1 MLVRLGVVACLFW
14 LHFAY
19 ATTLKIINIVP
30 FGSSSV
36 KILFN
41 QEVKKFKEVS
51 LKNFKSYLELEAIL
65 TIPKKHYQFSK
76 QSSITIAQF
85 SPKLARVVI
94 SHAPKMT
101 YEVKILKDK
110 LYVSIV
116 EKKPLVR
123 HQMAPKPPKHHALK
137 HPTPKPAPKSIKKEA
152 KEKTPIKHAHSK
164 HAHSPL
170 NERSAKK
177 EIPKKEIPKKEILK
191 KEILKK
197 EILKKEIPK
206 KEILKKEIPKKEI
219 LKKEIP
225 KKEIPKKEILKKEIL
240 KKEILKKEILKK
252 EIPKKEI
259 LKKEIPKKEILKKEI
274 PKKEIPKKEILK
286 KEIPKKE
293 ILKKEI
299 LKKEILKKEIP
310 KKEILKKEIPKK
322 EAENE
327 SKNQVF
333 IAEKNDTF
341 IKTKRKKHKKI
352 VLDAGHGGK
361 DCGAMSAN
369 LVCEK
374 DIVLEVV
381 KFLHKEL
388 KKRGYSVLLTRD
400 KDIYIDLVGRTE
412 LANRKS
418 ADLFISVHANSIPKH
433 STSNAHGIET
443 YFLSTA
449 RSERARKVAEQEN
462 KDDVN
467 LMDYF
472 SKSLLLNSLNTQ
484 RLIVSN
490 KLAIDVQ
497 YGMLQSIRKNYPDVV
512 DGGVREGPFWV
523 LAGALMPSIL
533 IEIGYNSHAIESKRI
548 QSKPYQKILAK
559 GIADGIDSFFSKND

>member
-36 KILFN
+36 KIVFN

-51 LKNFKSYLELEAIL
+51 LKNFKSYLELEAVL

-101 YEVKILKDK
+101 YEIKILKDK

-116 EKKPLVR
+116 EKKPLIR
-123 HQMAPKPPKHHALK
+123 HKIAPKPPKHHALK
-137 HPTPKPAPKSIKKEA
+137 HPTPKLAPKSIKKEA

-177 EIPKKEIPKKEILK
+177 EIPKKE
-191 KEILKK
+191 
-197 EILKKEIPK
+197 
-206 KEILKKEIPKKEI
+206 
-219 LKKEIP
+219 
-225 KKEIPKKEILKKEIL
+225 
-240 KKEILKKEILKK
+240 
-252 EIPKKEI
+252 
-259 LKKEIPKKEILKKEI
+259 
-274 PKKEIPKKEILK
+274 
-286 KEIPKKE
+286 
-293 ILKKEI
+293 
-299 LKKEILKKEIP
+299 
-310 KKEILKKEIPKK
+310 
-322 EAENE
+322 AENE

-333 IAEKNDTF
+333 IAEKNDAF

-412 LANRKS
+412 LANKKG

>member
-19 ATTLKIINIVP
+19 ATTLKITNIVP

-41 QEVKKFKEVS
+41 QEIKKFKEVP
-51 LKNFKSYLELEAIL
+51 LKNFKSYLELEAVL

-76 QSSITIAQF
+76 QSFITIAQF

-123 HQMAPKPPKHHALK
+123 HQMASKPPKHHVLK
-137 HPTPKPAPKSIKKEA
+137 HQAPKTTPKPIKKET
-152 KEKTPIKHAHSK
+152 KEKTPTKHARSK
-164 HAHSPL
+164 HVHSPL
-170 NERSAKK
+170 NERSA
-177 EIPKKEIPKKEILK
+177 
-191 KEILKK
+191 
-197 EILKKEIPK
+197 
-206 KEILKKEIPKKEI
+206 
-219 LKKEIP
+219 
-225 KKEIPKKEILKKEIL
+225 
-240 KKEILKKEILKK
+240 
-252 EIPKKEI
+252 
-259 LKKEIPKKEILKKEI
+259 
-274 PKKEIPKKEILK
+274 
-286 KEIPKKE
+286 
-293 ILKKEI
+293 
-299 LKKEILKKEIP
+299 
-310 KKEILKKEIPKK
+310 KKEIPKK

-400 KDIYIDLVGRTE
+400 KDIYIDLVARTE
-412 LANRKS
+412 LANKKS
-418 ADLFISVHANSIPKH
+418 ADLFISVHANSIPKR

>member
-14 LHFAY
+14 LHYAY
-19 ATTLKIINIVP
+19 ATTLKITNIVP

-36 KILFN
+36 KMVFN

-123 HQMAPKPPKHHALK
+123 HQMVPKPPKHHTLK
-137 HPTPKPAPKSIKKEA
+137 HQVLKPAPKSIKREAKEA
-152 KEKTPIKHAHSK
+152 KEKTPTKHARSK
-164 HAHSPL
+164 HAHPPL
-170 NERSAKK
+170 NERRAKK
-177 EIPKKEIPKKEILK
+177 EIPKKEIPKKEI
-191 KEILKK
+191 
-197 EILKKEIPK
+197 
-206 KEILKKEIPKKEI
+206 
-219 LKKEIP
+219 P
-225 KKEIPKKEILKKEIL
+225 KKEIP
-240 KKEILKKEILKK
+240 
-252 EIPKKEI
+252 
-259 LKKEIPKKEILKKEI
+259 
-274 PKKEIPKKEILK
+274 
-286 KEIPKKE
+286 
-293 ILKKEI
+293 
-299 LKKEILKKEIP
+299 
-310 KKEILKKEIPKK
+310 KKEIPKK

-341 IKTKRKKHKKI
+341 IKIKRKKHKKI

-400 KDIYIDLVGRTE
+400 KDIYIDLVARTE
-412 LANRKS
+412 LANKKS

>member
-14 LHFAY
+14 LHFAC
-19 ATTLKIINIVP
+19 ATTLKITNIVP

-36 KILFN
+36 KISFN

-116 EKKPLVR
+116 EKKPLTR
-123 HQMAPKPPKHHALK
+123 HQMAPKPPKHRTLK

-152 KEKTPIKHAHSK
+152 KEIKEKTPTKHARSK
-164 HAHSPL
+164 HAHSQW

-177 EIPKKEIPKKEILK
+177 EIPKKE
-191 KEILKK
+191 
-197 EILKKEIPK
+197 
-206 KEILKKEIPKKEI
+206 
-219 LKKEIP
+219 
-225 KKEIPKKEILKKEIL
+225 
-240 KKEILKKEILKK
+240 
-252 EIPKKEI
+252 
-259 LKKEIPKKEILKKEI
+259 
-274 PKKEIPKKEILK
+274 
-286 KEIPKKE
+286 
-293 ILKKEI
+293 
-299 LKKEILKKEIP
+299 
-310 KKEILKKEIPKK
+310 
-322 EAENE
+322 AEKE

-333 IAEKNDTF
+333 IAEKNDAF
-341 IKTKRKKHKKI
+341 IKNKRKKHKKI

-400 KDIYIDLVGRTE
+400 KDIYIDLVARTE
-412 LANRKS
+412 LANKKS
-418 ADLFISVHANSIPKH
+418 ADLFISVHANSIPKR

-462 KDDVN
+462 KDNVN

>member
-36 KILFN
+36 KMVFN
-41 QEVKKFKEVS
+41 QEIKKFKEVP
-51 LKNFKSYLELEAIL
+51 LKNFKSYLELEAVL

-101 YEVKILKDK
+101 YEVKILKNK

-123 HQMAPKPPKHHALK
+123 HQIVPKPSKHHALK
-137 HPTPKPAPKSIKKEA
+137 HQTSKPAPKPIKKEA
-152 KEKTPIKHAHSK
+152 KKSKETKEKTPIKHAHSK

-170 NERSAKK
+170 NERSA
-177 EIPKKEIPKKEILK
+177 
-191 KEILKK
+191 
-197 EILKKEIPK
+197 
-206 KEILKKEIPKKEI
+206 
-219 LKKEIP
+219 
-225 KKEIPKKEILKKEIL
+225 
-240 KKEILKKEILKK
+240 
-252 EIPKKEI
+252 
-259 LKKEIPKKEILKKEI
+259 
-274 PKKEIPKKEILK
+274 
-286 KEIPKKE
+286 
-293 ILKKEI
+293 
-299 LKKEILKKEIP
+299 
-310 KKEILKKEIPKK
+310 KKEIPKK

>member
-36 KILFN
+36 KISFN
-41 QEVKKFKEVS
+41 QEIKKFKEVS

-116 EKKPLVR
+116 EKKPLTR
-123 HQMAPKPPKHHALK
+123 HQMVPKPPKHHALK

-152 KEKTPIKHAHSK
+152 KEAKEKMPTKHARSK
-164 HAHSPL
+164 HAHSQL

-177 EIPKKEIPKKEILK
+177 EIPKKE
-191 KEILKK
+191 
-197 EILKKEIPK
+197 
-206 KEILKKEIPKKEI
+206 
-219 LKKEIP
+219 
-225 KKEIPKKEILKKEIL
+225 
-240 KKEILKKEILKK
+240 
-252 EIPKKEI
+252 
-259 LKKEIPKKEILKKEI
+259 
-274 PKKEIPKKEILK
+274 
-286 KEIPKKE
+286 
-293 ILKKEI
+293 
-299 LKKEILKKEIP
+299 
-310 KKEILKKEIPKK
+310 
-322 EAENE
+322 AENE
-327 SKNQVF
+327 GKNQVF

-400 KDIYIDLVGRTE
+400 KDIYIDLVARTE
-412 LANRKS
+412 LANKKG
-418 ADLFISVHANSIPKH
+418 ADLFISVHANSIPKR

-462 KDDVN
+462 KDNVN

>member
-1 MLVRLGVVACLFW
+1 M
-14 LHFAY
+14 HFAY

-36 KILFN
+36 KISFN
-41 QEVKKFKEVS
+41 QEIKKFKEVS

-116 EKKPLVR
+116 EKKPLIR

-137 HPTPKPAPKSIKKEA
+137 HPTPKPAPKSIKKEI
-152 KEKTPIKHAHSK
+152 KEVNEKTPTKHAHSK
-164 HAHSPL
+164 HVHSQW

-177 EIPKKEIPKKEILK
+177 EIPKKEIPKKEI
-191 KEILKK
+191 
-197 EILKKEIPK
+197 
-206 KEILKKEIPKKEI
+206 
-219 LKKEIP
+219 P
-225 KKEIPKKEILKKEIL
+225 KKEIP
-240 KKEILKKEILKK
+240 
-252 EIPKKEI
+252 
-259 LKKEIPKKEILKKEI
+259 
-274 PKKEIPKKEILK
+274 
-286 KEIPKKE
+286 
-293 ILKKEI
+293 
-299 LKKEILKKEIP
+299 
-310 KKEILKKEIPKK
+310 KKEIPKK

-341 IKTKRKKHKKI
+341 IKTKHKKHKKI

-400 KDIYIDLVGRTE
+400 KDIYIDLVARTE
-412 LANRKS
+412 LANKKS
-418 ADLFISVHANSIPKH
+418 ADLFISVHANSIPKR

-462 KDDVN
+462 KDNVN

-497 YGMLQSIRKNYPDVV
+497 YGMLQSVRKNYPDVV

>member
-14 LHFAY
+14 LHFAC
-19 ATTLKIINIVP
+19 ATTLKITNIVP

-36 KILFN
+36 KVVFN
-41 QEVKKFKEVS
+41 QEIKKFKEVP
-51 LKNFKSYLELEAIL
+51 LKNFKSYLELEAVL

-76 QSSITIAQF
+76 QSFITIAQF

-94 SHAPKMT
+94 GYAPKMT
-101 YEVKILKDK
+101 YEIKILKDK

-116 EKKPLVR
+116 EKKPLSR
-123 HQMAPKPPKHHALK
+123 HQMVLKPPKHHALK
-137 HPTPKPAPKSIKKEA
+137 HTTPKHTPKPIKKEA
-152 KEKTPIKHAHSK
+152 KKSKETKEKTPTKHAHSK

-177 EIPKKEIPKKEILK
+177 EIPKKEIPKKE
-191 KEILKK
+191 
-197 EILKKEIPK
+197 
-206 KEILKKEIPKKEI
+206 
-219 LKKEIP
+219 
-225 KKEIPKKEILKKEIL
+225 
-240 KKEILKKEILKK
+240 
-252 EIPKKEI
+252 
-259 LKKEIPKKEILKKEI
+259 
-274 PKKEIPKKEILK
+274 
-286 KEIPKKE
+286 
-293 ILKKEI
+293 
-299 LKKEILKKEIP
+299 
-310 KKEILKKEIPKK
+310 
-322 EAENE
+322 AENE

-333 IAEKNDTF
+333 IAEKNDAF
-341 IKTKRKKHKKI
+341 SKTKHKKHKKI

>member
-36 KILFN
+36 KISFN
-41 QEVKKFKEVS
+41 QEIKKFKEVS

-85 SPKLARVVI
+85 NPKLARVVI

-116 EKKPLVR
+116 EKKPLTK
-123 HQMAPKPPKHHALK
+123 HQMAPKPPKHRMLKHQTPHHALK
-137 HPTPKPAPKSIKKEA
+137 HQTPKPAPKSIKKEA
-152 KEKTPIKHAHSK
+152 KEVKEKTPTKHARSK
-164 HAHSPL
+164 HTHSQW
-170 NERSAKK
+170 NERST
-177 EIPKKEIPKKEILK
+177 
-191 KEILKK
+191 
-197 EILKKEIPK
+197 
-206 KEILKKEIPKKEI
+206 
-219 LKKEIP
+219 
-225 KKEIPKKEILKKEIL
+225 
-240 KKEILKKEILKK
+240 
-252 EIPKKEI
+252 
-259 LKKEIPKKEILKKEI
+259 
-274 PKKEIPKKEILK
+274 
-286 KEIPKKE
+286 
-293 ILKKEI
+293 
-299 LKKEILKKEIP
+299 
-310 KKEILKKEIPKK
+310 KKEIPKK

-327 SKNQVF
+327 GKNQVF
-333 IAEKNDTF
+333 IAEKSDVF
-341 IKTKRKKHKKI
+341 IKTKHKKHKKI

-400 KDIYIDLVGRTE
+400 KDIYIDLVARTE
-412 LANRKS
+412 LANKKG
-418 ADLFISVHANSIPKH
+418 ADLFISVHANSIPKR

-462 KDDVN
+462 KDNVN

-484 RLIVSN
+484 RLIISN

-497 YGMLQSIRKNYPDVV
+497 YGMLQSVRKNYPDVV

>member
-19 ATTLKIINIVP
+19 ATTLKITNIVP

-36 KILFN
+36 KISFN
-41 QEVKKFKEVS
+41 QEIKKFKEVS

-116 EKKPLVR
+116 EKKPLTR
-123 HQMAPKPPKHHALK
+123 HQMAPKPPKHQTLK
-137 HPTPKPAPKSIKKEA
+137 HQAPKPTLKSIIKEA
-152 KEKTPIKHAHSK
+152 KEVKEKTPTKHARSK
-164 HAHSPL
+164 HTHSQL

-177 EIPKKEIPKKEILK
+177 EIPKKEAEKEG
-191 KEILKK
+191 
-197 EILKKEIPK
+197 
-206 KEILKKEIPKKEI
+206 
-219 LKKEIP
+219 
-225 KKEIPKKEILKKEIL
+225 
-240 KKEILKKEILKK
+240 
-252 EIPKKEI
+252 
-259 LKKEIPKKEILKKEI
+259 
-274 PKKEIPKKEILK
+274 
-286 KEIPKKE
+286 
-293 ILKKEI
+293 
-299 LKKEILKKEIP
+299 
-310 KKEILKKEIPKK
+310 
-322 EAENE
+322 
-327 SKNQVF
+327 KNQVF
-333 IAEKNDTF
+333 IAEKNDAF
-341 IKTKRKKHKKI
+341 IKTKHKKHKKI

-400 KDIYIDLVGRTE
+400 KDIYIDLVARTE
-412 LANRKS
+412 LANKKS
-418 ADLFISVHANSIPKH
+418 ADLFISVHANSIPKR

-462 KDDVN
+462 KDNVN

-497 YGMLQSIRKNYPDVV
+497 YGMLQSVRKNYPDVV

>member
-14 LHFAY
+14 LHFAC
-19 ATTLKIINIVP
+19 ATTLKITNIVP

-41 QEVKKFKEVS
+41 QEIKKFKEVS

-76 QSSITIAQF
+76 QSFITIAQF

-94 SHAPKMT
+94 GYAPKMT
-101 YEVKILKDK
+101 YEIKILKDK

-116 EKKPLVR
+116 EKKPLIR
-123 HQMAPKPPKHHALK
+123 HQMVLKPPKHHALK
-137 HPTPKPAPKSIKKEA
+137 HTTPKPTPKPIKKEA
-152 KEKTPIKHAHSK
+152 KKSKDTKEKTPIKHAHSK

-177 EIPKKEIPKKEILK
+177 EIPKKEIPKKEI
-191 KEILKK
+191 
-197 EILKKEIPK
+197 P
-206 KEILKKEIPKKEI
+206 
-219 LKKEIP
+219 KKEIP
-225 KKEIPKKEILKKEIL
+225 KKEIPKKEI
-240 KKEILKKEILKK
+240 
-252 EIPKKEI
+252 P
-259 LKKEIPKKEILKKEI
+259 KKEI
-274 PKKEIPKKEILK
+274 PKKEIP
-286 KEIPKKE
+286 
-293 ILKKEI
+293 
-299 LKKEILKKEIP
+299 
-310 KKEILKKEIPKK
+310 KKEIPKK

-333 IAEKNDTF
+333 IAEKNDTS

-400 KDIYIDLVGRTE
+400 KDIYIDLVARTE
-412 LANRKS
+412 LANKKS

-497 YGMLQSIRKNYPDVV
+497 YGMLQSVRKNYPDVV

>member
-1 MLVRLGVVACLFW
+1 MLVRLGVVACLLW
-14 LHFAY
+14 LHFAC

-41 QEVKKFKEVS
+41 QEIKKFKEVP
-51 LKNFKSYLELEAIL
+51 LKNFKSYLELEAVL

-85 SPKLARVVI
+85 SPKLVRVVI
-94 SHAPKMT
+94 GYAPKMT
-101 YEVKILKDK
+101 YEIKILKDK

-116 EKKPLVR
+116 EKKPLIR
-123 HQMAPKPPKHHALK
+123 HQMVLKPPKHHALK
-137 HPTPKPAPKSIKKEA
+137 HTTPKPAPKPIKKEA
-152 KEKTPIKHAHSK
+152 KKSKETKEKTPIKHAHSK
-164 HAHSPL
+164 HVHPPL
-170 NERSAKK
+170 NERSA
-177 EIPKKEIPKKEILK
+177 
-191 KEILKK
+191 
-197 EILKKEIPK
+197 
-206 KEILKKEIPKKEI
+206 
-219 LKKEIP
+219 
-225 KKEIPKKEILKKEIL
+225 
-240 KKEILKKEILKK
+240 
-252 EIPKKEI
+252 
-259 LKKEIPKKEILKKEI
+259 
-274 PKKEIPKKEILK
+274 
-286 KEIPKKE
+286 
-293 ILKKEI
+293 
-299 LKKEILKKEIP
+299 
-310 KKEILKKEIPKK
+310 KKEIPKK

-400 KDIYIDLVGRTE
+400 KDIYIDLVARTE
-412 LANRKS
+412 LANKKS

-472 SKSLLLNSLNTQ
+472 SKSLFLNSLNTQ

-497 YGMLQSIRKNYPDVV
+497 YGMLQSVRKNYPDVV

>member
-14 LHFAY
+14 LHFTY

-30 FGSSSV
+30 FGSGSV
-36 KILFN
+36 KISFN
-41 QEVKKFKEVS
+41 QEIKKFKEVS

-116 EKKPLVR
+116 EKKPLTR
-123 HQMAPKPPKHHALK
+123 HQMVPKPPKHHALK

-152 KEKTPIKHAHSK
+152 KEVKEKTPTKHARSK
-164 HAHSPL
+164 HAHSQL
-170 NERSAKK
+170 NERSA
-177 EIPKKEIPKKEILK
+177 
-191 KEILKK
+191 
-197 EILKKEIPK
+197 
-206 KEILKKEIPKKEI
+206 
-219 LKKEIP
+219 
-225 KKEIPKKEILKKEIL
+225 
-240 KKEILKKEILKK
+240 
-252 EIPKKEI
+252 
-259 LKKEIPKKEILKKEI
+259 
-274 PKKEIPKKEILK
+274 
-286 KEIPKKE
+286 
-293 ILKKEI
+293 
-299 LKKEILKKEIP
+299 
-310 KKEILKKEIPKK
+310 KKEIPKK

-333 IAEKNDTF
+333 IAERNDAF
-341 IKTKRKKHKKI
+341 VKTKHKKHKKI

-400 KDIYIDLVGRTE
+400 KDIYIDLVARTE
-412 LANRKS
+412 LANKKS
-418 ADLFISVHANSIPKH
+418 ADLFISVHANSIPKR

-462 KDDVN
+462 KDNVN

>member
-1 MLVRLGVVACLFW
+1 M
-14 LHFAY
+14 HFAC

-36 KILFN
+36 KISFN
-41 QEVKKFKEVS
+41 QEIKKFKEVS

-76 QSSITIAQF
+76 QSSITIVQF

-94 SHAPKMT
+94 GYAPKMT

-110 LYVSIV
+110 LYVSIM
-116 EKKPLVR
+116 EKKPLAK
-123 HQMAPKPPKHHALK
+123 HQMVPKPPKHHALK
-137 HPTPKPAPKSIKKEA
+137 HPTPKLAPKPIKKEA
-152 KEKTPIKHAHSK
+152 KEIKEVKEKTPTKHARSK
-164 HAHSPL
+164 HVHSQW

-177 EIPKKEIPKKEILK
+177 EIPKKEIPKKEI
-191 KEILKK
+191 
-197 EILKKEIPK
+197 P
-206 KEILKKEIPKKEI
+206 
-219 LKKEIP
+219 
-225 KKEIPKKEILKKEIL
+225 
-240 KKEILKKEILKK
+240 
-252 EIPKKEI
+252 
-259 LKKEIPKKEILKKEI
+259 
-274 PKKEIPKKEILK
+274 
-286 KEIPKKE
+286 
-293 ILKKEI
+293 
-299 LKKEILKKEIP
+299 
-310 KKEILKKEIPKK
+310 KKEIPKK

-333 IAEKNDTF
+333 IAEKNDAF
-341 IKTKRKKHKKI
+341 IKNKHKKHKKI

-388 KKRGYSVLLTRD
+388 KKRGYSILLTRD
-400 KDIYIDLVGRTE
+400 KDIYIDLVARTE
-412 LANRKS
+412 LANKKS
-418 ADLFISVHANSIPKH
+418 ADLFISVHANSIPKR

-462 KDDVN
+462 KDNVN

-497 YGMLQSIRKNYPDVV
+497 YGMLQSVRKNYPDVV

-559 GIADGIDSFFSKND
+559 GIADGIDSFFSKNE

>member
-19 ATTLKIINIVP
+19 ATTLKITNIVP

-36 KILFN
+36 KMVFN

-51 LKNFKSYLELEAIL
+51 LKNFKSYLELEAVL

-76 QSSITIAQF
+76 QSFITIAQF

-94 SHAPKMT
+94 GYAPKMT
-101 YEVKILKDK
+101 YEIKILKDK

-116 EKKPLVR
+116 EKKPLIR
-123 HQMAPKPPKHHALK
+123 HQMVLKPPKHHALK
-137 HPTPKPAPKSIKKEA
+137 HTTPKPAPKPIKKEA
-152 KEKTPIKHAHSK
+152 KKAKEKTPTKHARSK

-170 NERSAKK
+170 NERSA
-177 EIPKKEIPKKEILK
+177 
-191 KEILKK
+191 
-197 EILKKEIPK
+197 
-206 KEILKKEIPKKEI
+206 
-219 LKKEIP
+219 
-225 KKEIPKKEILKKEIL
+225 KKEILKKEIL

-252 EIPKKEI
+252 EI
-259 LKKEIPKKEILKKEI
+259 L
-274 PKKEIPKKEILK
+274 
-286 KEIPKKE
+286 KKE

-299 LKKEILKKEIP
+299 LKKEILKKEI
-310 KKEILKKEIPKK
+310 LKK

-400 KDIYIDLVGRTE
+400 KDIYIDLVARTE
-412 LANRKS
+412 LANKKG
-418 ADLFISVHANSIPKH
+418 ADLFISVHANSIPKR

-497 YGMLQSIRKNYPDVV
+497 YGMLQSVRKNYPDVV

>member
-36 KILFN
+36 KISFN
-41 QEVKKFKEVS
+41 QEIKKFKEVS

-116 EKKPLVR
+116 EKKPLSR

-137 HPTPKPAPKSIKKEA
+137 HPIPKPAPKSIKKEA
-152 KEKTPIKHAHSK
+152 KEIKEKTPTKHARSK
-164 HAHSPL
+164 HTHSQL
-170 NERSAKK
+170 NERSA
-177 EIPKKEIPKKEILK
+177 
-191 KEILKK
+191 
-197 EILKKEIPK
+197 
-206 KEILKKEIPKKEI
+206 
-219 LKKEIP
+219 
-225 KKEIPKKEILKKEIL
+225 
-240 KKEILKKEILKK
+240 
-252 EIPKKEI
+252 
-259 LKKEIPKKEILKKEI
+259 
-274 PKKEIPKKEILK
+274 
-286 KEIPKKE
+286 
-293 ILKKEI
+293 
-299 LKKEILKKEIP
+299 
-310 KKEILKKEIPKK
+310 KKEIPKK

-341 IKTKRKKHKKI
+341 IKTKHKKHKKI

-400 KDIYIDLVGRTE
+400 KDIYIDLVARTE
-412 LANRKS
+412 LANKKS
-418 ADLFISVHANSIPKH
+418 ADLFISVHANSIPKR

-462 KDDVN
+462 KDNVN

>member
-1 MLVRLGVVACLFW
+1 M
-14 LHFAY
+14 
-19 ATTLKIINIVP
+19 P

-36 KILFN
+36 KISFN
-41 QEVKKFKEVS
+41 QEIKKFKEVS

-94 SHAPKMT
+94 SHASKMT

-116 EKKPLVR
+116 EKKPLTR

-137 HPTPKPAPKSIKKEA
+137 HPTPKPTPKSIKKEA
-152 KEKTPIKHAHSK
+152 KEIKEAKEKTPTKHARSK
-164 HAHSPL
+164 HAHSQL

-177 EIPKKEIPKKEILK
+177 EIL
-191 KEILKK
+191 
-197 EILKKEIPK
+197 
-206 KEILKKEIPKKEI
+206 
-219 LKKEIP
+219 
-225 KKEIPKKEILKKEIL
+225 
-240 KKEILKKEILKK
+240 
-252 EIPKKEI
+252 
-259 LKKEIPKKEILKKEI
+259 
-274 PKKEIPKKEILK
+274 
-286 KEIPKKE
+286 
-293 ILKKEI
+293 
-299 LKKEILKKEIP
+299 
-310 KKEILKKEIPKK
+310 KK

-327 SKNQVF
+327 GKNQVF
-333 IAEKNDTF
+333 IAEKNDAS

-400 KDIYIDLVGRTE
+400 KDIYIDLVARTE
-412 LANRKS
+412 LANKKS
-418 ADLFISVHANSIPKH
+418 ADLFISVHANSIPKR
-433 STSNAHGIET
+433 STSNTHGIET

-462 KDDVN
+462 KDNVN

>member
-19 ATTLKIINIVP
+19 ATTLKITNIVP

-36 KILFN
+36 KVVFN
-41 QEVKKFKEVS
+41 QEIKKFKEVS

-76 QSSITIAQF
+76 QSFITIAQF

-94 SHAPKMT
+94 GYAPKMT
-101 YEVKILKDK
+101 YEVKILKNK

-116 EKKPLVR
+116 EKKPLIR
-123 HQMAPKPPKHHALK
+123 HQMTPKPPKHHALK
-137 HPTPKPAPKSIKKEA
+137 HQTPKPTPKSIKKETKEA
-152 KEKTPIKHAHSK
+152 KEKTLIKHAHSK

-177 EIPKKEIPKKEILK
+177 EIPKKE
-191 KEILKK
+191 
-197 EILKKEIPK
+197 
-206 KEILKKEIPKKEI
+206 
-219 LKKEIP
+219 
-225 KKEIPKKEILKKEIL
+225 
-240 KKEILKKEILKK
+240 
-252 EIPKKEI
+252 
-259 LKKEIPKKEILKKEI
+259 
-274 PKKEIPKKEILK
+274 
-286 KEIPKKE
+286 
-293 ILKKEI
+293 
-299 LKKEILKKEIP
+299 
-310 KKEILKKEIPKK
+310 
-322 EAENE
+322 AENKG
-327 SKNQVF
+327 KNQVF

>member
-1 MLVRLGVVACLFW
+1 MLVRLGVVACLLW
-14 LHFAY
+14 LHFAC

-76 QSSITIAQF
+76 QSFITIAQF

-94 SHAPKMT
+94 GYAPKMT
-101 YEVKILKDK
+101 YEIKILKDK

-116 EKKPLVR
+116 EKKPLIR
-123 HQMAPKPPKHHALK
+123 HQMALKPPKHHALK
-137 HPTPKPAPKSIKKEA
+137 HTTPKPTPKPIKKEA
-152 KEKTPIKHAHSK
+152 KKSKETKEKTPTKHAHSK

-177 EIPKKEIPKKEILK
+177 EIPKKE
-191 KEILKK
+191 
-197 EILKKEIPK
+197 
-206 KEILKKEIPKKEI
+206 
-219 LKKEIP
+219 
-225 KKEIPKKEILKKEIL
+225 
-240 KKEILKKEILKK
+240 
-252 EIPKKEI
+252 
-259 LKKEIPKKEILKKEI
+259 
-274 PKKEIPKKEILK
+274 
-286 KEIPKKE
+286 
-293 ILKKEI
+293 
-299 LKKEILKKEIP
+299 
-310 KKEILKKEIPKK
+310 
-322 EAENE
+322 AENE
-327 SKNQVF
+327 GKNQVF

-341 IKTKRKKHKKI
+341 IKTKHKKHKKI

-400 KDIYIDLVGRTE
+400 KDIYIDLVARTE
-412 LANRKS
+412 LANKKS

-484 RLIVSN
+484 RLIISN

>member
-1 MLVRLGVVACLFW
+1 M
-14 LHFAY
+14 HFAC

-36 KILFN
+36 KISFN
-41 QEVKKFKEVS
+41 QEIKKFKEVS

-85 SPKLARVVI
+85 SPKLVRVVI
-94 SHAPKMT
+94 SHAHKMT

-116 EKKPLVR
+116 EKKPLTK
-123 HQMAPKPPKHHALK
+123 HQMAPKPPKHQTPKHHALK

-152 KEKTPIKHAHSK
+152 KEIKEKTPTKHAHSK
-164 HAHSPL
+164 HTHSQW
-170 NERSAKK
+170 NERSA
-177 EIPKKEIPKKEILK
+177 
-191 KEILKK
+191 
-197 EILKKEIPK
+197 
-206 KEILKKEIPKKEI
+206 
-219 LKKEIP
+219 
-225 KKEIPKKEILKKEIL
+225 
-240 KKEILKKEILKK
+240 
-252 EIPKKEI
+252 
-259 LKKEIPKKEILKKEI
+259 
-274 PKKEIPKKEILK
+274 
-286 KEIPKKE
+286 
-293 ILKKEI
+293 
-299 LKKEILKKEIP
+299 
-310 KKEILKKEIPKK
+310 KKEIPKK

-400 KDIYIDLVGRTE
+400 KDIYIDLVARTE
-412 LANRKS
+412 LANKKS
-418 ADLFISVHANSIPKH
+418 ADLFISVHANSIPKR

-462 KDDVN
+462 KDNVN

-548 QSKPYQKILAK
+548 QSKPYQKILAN

>member
-14 LHFAY
+14 LHFAC
-19 ATTLKIINIVP
+19 ATTLKITNIVP
-30 FGSSSV
+30 FGSSNV

-41 QEVKKFKEVS
+41 QEIKKFKEVP

-101 YEVKILKDK
+101 YEIKILKDK

-123 HQMAPKPPKHHALK
+123 HQMVLKPPKHHALK
-137 HPTPKPAPKSIKKEA
+137 HPTPKPTPKPIKKEA
-152 KEKTPIKHAHSK
+152 KKSKDTKEKTPIKHAHSK

-177 EIPKKEIPKKEILK
+177 EIPKKE
-191 KEILKK
+191 
-197 EILKKEIPK
+197 
-206 KEILKKEIPKKEI
+206 
-219 LKKEIP
+219 
-225 KKEIPKKEILKKEIL
+225 
-240 KKEILKKEILKK
+240 
-252 EIPKKEI
+252 
-259 LKKEIPKKEILKKEI
+259 
-274 PKKEIPKKEILK
+274 
-286 KEIPKKE
+286 
-293 ILKKEI
+293 
-299 LKKEILKKEIP
+299 
-310 KKEILKKEIPKK
+310 
-322 EAENE
+322 AENE
-327 SKNQVF
+327 GKNPIF

-361 DCGAMSAN
+361 DCGAMSTN

-418 ADLFISVHANSIPKH
+418 ADLFISVHANSIPKR

-472 SKSLLLNSLNTQ
+472 SKSLFLNSLNTQ

-497 YGMLQSIRKNYPDVV
+497 YGMLQSVRKNYPDVV

>member
-1 MLVRLGVVACLFW
+1 M
-14 LHFAY
+14 HFAY

-36 KILFN
+36 RISFN
-41 QEVKKFKEVS
+41 QEIKKFKEVS
-51 LKNFKSYLELEAIL
+51 LKNFKNYLELEAIL

-85 SPKLARVVI
+85 SPRLARVVI

-101 YEVKILKDK
+101 YEVKVLKDK

-116 EKKPLVR
+116 EKKPLTK
-123 HQMAPKPPKHHALK
+123 HQMAPKTPKHHTLK

-152 KEKTPIKHAHSK
+152 KETKEKTPIKHARSK

-177 EIPKKEIPKKEILK
+177 EIPKKEIP
-191 KEILKK
+191 
-197 EILKKEIPK
+197 
-206 KEILKKEIPKKEI
+206 
-219 LKKEIP
+219 KKEIP

-252 EIPKKEI
+252 E
-259 LKKEIPKKEILKKEI
+259 
-274 PKKEIPKKEILK
+274 
-286 KEIPKKE
+286 
-293 ILKKEI
+293 
-299 LKKEILKKEIP
+299 
-310 KKEILKKEIPKK
+310 
-322 EAENE
+322 AENE

-333 IAEKNDTF
+333 IEEKNDTS

-400 KDIYIDLVGRTE
+400 KDIYIDLVARTE
-412 LANRKS
+412 LANKKS
-418 ADLFISVHANSIPKH
+418 ADLFISVHANSIPKR

>member
-36 KILFN
+36 KISFN
-41 QEVKKFKEVS
+41 QEIKKFKEVS

-116 EKKPLVR
+116 EKKPLTK
-123 HQMAPKPPKHHALK
+123 HQMAPKPPKHQTLK
-137 HPTPKPAPKSIKKEA
+137 HQAPKPAPKSIKKEA
-152 KEKTPIKHAHSK
+152 KEVKEKTPTKHAHSK
-164 HAHSPL
+164 HAHSQL

-177 EIPKKEIPKKEILK
+177 EIPKKEIPKKEI
-191 KEILKK
+191 
-197 EILKKEIPK
+197 P
-206 KEILKKEIPKKEI
+206 
-219 LKKEIP
+219 
-225 KKEIPKKEILKKEIL
+225 
-240 KKEILKKEILKK
+240 
-252 EIPKKEI
+252 
-259 LKKEIPKKEILKKEI
+259 
-274 PKKEIPKKEILK
+274 
-286 KEIPKKE
+286 
-293 ILKKEI
+293 
-299 LKKEILKKEIP
+299 
-310 KKEILKKEIPKK
+310 KKEIPKK

-333 IAEKNDTF
+333 IAEKNDAS

-400 KDIYIDLVGRTE
+400 KDIYIDLVARTE
-412 LANRKS
+412 LANKKS
-418 ADLFISVHANSIPKH
+418 ADLFISVHANSIPKR

-497 YGMLQSIRKNYPDVV
+497 YGMLQSVRKNYPDVV

>member
-1 MLVRLGVVACLFW
+1 M
-14 LHFAY
+14 HFAY

-36 KILFN
+36 KISFN
-41 QEVKKFKEVS
+41 QEIKKFKEVS
-51 LKNFKSYLELEAIL
+51 LKNFKSYLEIEAIL

-116 EKKPLVR
+116 EKKPLTR
-123 HQMAPKPPKHHALK
+123 HQIAPKPPKHHALK
-137 HPTPKPAPKSIKKEA
+137 HPTPKLAPKPIKKEAKEIKEA
-152 KEKTPIKHAHSK
+152 KEKTPAKHARSK
-164 HAHSPL
+164 HAHSQL

-177 EIPKKEIPKKEILK
+177 EIL
-191 KEILKK
+191 
-197 EILKKEIPK
+197 
-206 KEILKKEIPKKEI
+206 
-219 LKKEIP
+219 
-225 KKEIPKKEILKKEIL
+225 
-240 KKEILKKEILKK
+240 
-252 EIPKKEI
+252 
-259 LKKEIPKKEILKKEI
+259 
-274 PKKEIPKKEILK
+274 
-286 KEIPKKE
+286 
-293 ILKKEI
+293 
-299 LKKEILKKEIP
+299 
-310 KKEILKKEIPKK
+310 KK

-327 SKNQVF
+327 GKNQVF
-333 IAEKNDTF
+333 IAEKNDAS
-341 IKTKRKKHKKI
+341 IKTKHKKHKKI

-400 KDIYIDLVGRTE
+400 KDIYIDLVARTE
-412 LANRKS
+412 LANKKS
-418 ADLFISVHANSIPKH
+418 ADLFISVHANSIPKR

-462 KDDVN
+462 KDNVN

-484 RLIVSN
+484 RLIISN

>member
-14 LHFAY
+14 LHFAC
-19 ATTLKIINIVP
+19 ATTLKITNIVP

-41 QEVKKFKEVS
+41 QEVKKFKEVP
-51 LKNFKSYLELEAIL
+51 LKNFKSYLELEAVL

-76 QSSITIAQF
+76 QSFITIAQF

-94 SHAPKMT
+94 GYAPKIT
-101 YEVKILKDK
+101 YEIKILKNK

-116 EKKPLVR
+116 EKKPLIR
-123 HQMAPKPPKHHALK
+123 HQMALKPPKHHALK
-137 HPTPKPAPKSIKKEA
+137 HTTPKPTPKPIKKEA
-152 KEKTPIKHAHSK
+152 KKSKETKEKTPIKHAHSK

-170 NERSAKK
+170 NERSA
-177 EIPKKEIPKKEILK
+177 
-191 KEILKK
+191 
-197 EILKKEIPK
+197 
-206 KEILKKEIPKKEI
+206 
-219 LKKEIP
+219 
-225 KKEIPKKEILKKEIL
+225 
-240 KKEILKKEILKK
+240 
-252 EIPKKEI
+252 
-259 LKKEIPKKEILKKEI
+259 
-274 PKKEIPKKEILK
+274 
-286 KEIPKKE
+286 
-293 ILKKEI
+293 
-299 LKKEILKKEIP
+299 
-310 KKEILKKEIPKK
+310 KKEIPKK

-400 KDIYIDLVGRTE
+400 KDIYIDLVARTE
-412 LANRKS
+412 LANKKS

>member
-1 MLVRLGVVACLFW
+1 M
-14 LHFAY
+14 HFAY

-36 KILFN
+36 KISFN
-41 QEVKKFKEVS
+41 QEIKKFKEVS

-94 SHAPKMT
+94 SYAPKMT
-101 YEVKILKDK
+101 YEVKVLKDK
-110 LYVSIV
+110 LYVSV
-116 EKKPLVR
+116 MEKKPLAR

-137 HPTPKPAPKSIKKEA
+137 HTTPKPAPKPIKKEA
-152 KEKTPIKHAHSK
+152 KKSKDTKEKTPTKHARSK
-164 HAHSPL
+164 HAHSQW
-170 NERSAKK
+170 NERSA
-177 EIPKKEIPKKEILK
+177 
-191 KEILKK
+191 
-197 EILKKEIPK
+197 
-206 KEILKKEIPKKEI
+206 
-219 LKKEIP
+219 
-225 KKEIPKKEILKKEIL
+225 
-240 KKEILKKEILKK
+240 
-252 EIPKKEI
+252 
-259 LKKEIPKKEILKKEI
+259 
-274 PKKEIPKKEILK
+274 
-286 KEIPKKE
+286 
-293 ILKKEI
+293 
-299 LKKEILKKEIP
+299 
-310 KKEILKKEIPKK
+310 KKEIPKK

-333 IAEKNDTF
+333 IAEKNDAS

-361 DCGAMSAN
+361 DCGAMSTN

-400 KDIYIDLVGRTE
+400 KDIYIDLVARTE
-412 LANRKS
+412 LANKKS
-418 ADLFISVHANSIPKH
+418 ADLFISVHANSIPKR

-462 KDDVN
+462 KDNVN

>member
-36 KILFN
+36 KISFN
-41 QEVKKFKEVS
+41 QEIKKFKEVS

-123 HQMAPKPPKHHALK
+123 HQMALNPPKHHALK
-137 HPTPKPAPKSIKKEA
+137 HPTPKPTPKSIKKEA
-152 KEKTPIKHAHSK
+152 KEAKEKTPTKHAHSK

-170 NERSAKK
+170 NERNV
-177 EIPKKEIPKKEILK
+177 
-191 KEILKK
+191 
-197 EILKKEIPK
+197 
-206 KEILKKEIPKKEI
+206 
-219 LKKEIP
+219 
-225 KKEIPKKEILKKEIL
+225 
-240 KKEILKKEILKK
+240 
-252 EIPKKEI
+252 
-259 LKKEIPKKEILKKEI
+259 
-274 PKKEIPKKEILK
+274 
-286 KEIPKKE
+286 
-293 ILKKEI
+293 
-299 LKKEILKKEIP
+299 
-310 KKEILKKEIPKK
+310 KKEIPKK

-333 IAEKNDTF
+333 IAEKNDAS

-400 KDIYIDLVGRTE
+400 KDIYIDLVARTE
-412 LANRKS
+412 LANKKS
-418 ADLFISVHANSIPKH
+418 ADLFISVHANSIPKR

-462 KDDVN
+462 KDNVN

>member
-14 LHFAY
+14 LHFAC
-19 ATTLKIINIVP
+19 ATTLKITNIVP

-36 KILFN
+36 KIVFN
-41 QEVKKFKEVS
+41 QEVKKFKEVP

-76 QSSITIAQF
+76 QSFITIAQF

-94 SHAPKMT
+94 GYAPKMT
-101 YEVKILKDK
+101 YEIKILKDK

-116 EKKPLVR
+116 EKKPLIR
-123 HQMAPKPPKHHALK
+123 HQMALKPPKHHALK
-137 HPTPKPAPKSIKKEA
+137 HQTPKPAPKSIKKEA
-152 KEKTPIKHAHSK
+152 KEAKEKTPIKHVHSK

-177 EIPKKEIPKKEILK
+177 EIPKKEIPKKEI
-191 KEILKK
+191 
-197 EILKKEIPK
+197 
-206 KEILKKEIPKKEI
+206 
-219 LKKEIP
+219 
-225 KKEIPKKEILKKEIL
+225 
-240 KKEILKKEILKK
+240 
-252 EIPKKEI
+252 
-259 LKKEIPKKEILKKEI
+259 
-274 PKKEIPKKEILK
+274 
-286 KEIPKKE
+286 
-293 ILKKEI
+293 
-299 LKKEILKKEIP
+299 
-310 KKEILKKEIPKK
+310 PKK

-333 IAEKNDTF
+333 IAEKNDTL

-412 LANRKS
+412 LANKKS

-497 YGMLQSIRKNYPDVV
+497 YGMLQSVRKNYPDVV

>member
-1 MLVRLGVVACLFW
+1 M
-14 LHFAY
+14 HFAY

-41 QEVKKFKEVS
+41 QEIKKFKEVS

-94 SHAPKMT
+94 GYAPKMT
-101 YEVKILKDK
+101 YEIKILKDK

-123 HQMAPKPPKHHALK
+123 HQMAPKTPKHHALK
-137 HPTPKPAPKSIKKEA
+137 HQTPKPTPKPIKKEA
-152 KEKTPIKHAHSK
+152 KEKTPTKHAHSK
-164 HAHSPL
+164 HAHSPW
-170 NERSAKK
+170 NERNA
-177 EIPKKEIPKKEILK
+177 
-191 KEILKK
+191 
-197 EILKKEIPK
+197 
-206 KEILKKEIPKKEI
+206 
-219 LKKEIP
+219 
-225 KKEIPKKEILKKEIL
+225 KKEILKKEIL

-252 EIPKKEI
+252 EI
-259 LKKEIPKKEILKKEI
+259 
-274 PKKEIPKKEILK
+274 
-286 KEIPKKE
+286 
-293 ILKKEI
+293 LKKEI
-299 LKKEILKKEIP
+299 LKKE
-310 KKEILKKEIPKK
+310 
-322 EAENE
+322 AENE
-327 SKNQVF
+327 GKNQVF

-400 KDIYIDLVGRTE
+400 KDIYIDLVARTE
-412 LANRKS
+412 LANKKG
-418 ADLFISVHANSIPKH
+418 ADLFISVHANSIPKR

>member
-36 KILFN
+36 KISFN
-41 QEVKKFKEVS
+41 QEIKKFKEVS

-116 EKKPLVR
+116 EKKPLAK

-152 KEKTPIKHAHSK
+152 KEVKEKTPTKHARSK

-170 NERSAKK
+170 NERSA
-177 EIPKKEIPKKEILK
+177 
-191 KEILKK
+191 
-197 EILKKEIPK
+197 
-206 KEILKKEIPKKEI
+206 
-219 LKKEIP
+219 
-225 KKEIPKKEILKKEIL
+225 
-240 KKEILKKEILKK
+240 
-252 EIPKKEI
+252 
-259 LKKEIPKKEILKKEI
+259 
-274 PKKEIPKKEILK
+274 
-286 KEIPKKE
+286 
-293 ILKKEI
+293 
-299 LKKEILKKEIP
+299 
-310 KKEILKKEIPKK
+310 KKEIPKK

-333 IAEKNDTF
+333 IAEKNDAF

-388 KKRGYSVLLTRD
+388 KKRDYSVLLTRD
-400 KDIYIDLVGRTE
+400 KDIYIDLVARTE
-412 LANRKS
+412 LANKKS
-418 ADLFISVHANSIPKH
+418 ADLFISVHANSIPKR

-462 KDDVN
+462 KDNVN

>member
-1 MLVRLGVVACLFW
+1 M
-14 LHFAY
+14 HFAY

-36 KILFN
+36 KISFN
-41 QEVKKFKEVS
+41 QEIKKFKEVS

-76 QSSITIAQF
+76 QSFITIAQF

-116 EKKPLVR
+116 EKKPLSR

-137 HPTPKPAPKSIKKEA
+137 HPTPKPTPKSIKKEA
-152 KEKTPIKHAHSK
+152 KEVKEKTPTKHARSK
-164 HAHSPL
+164 HVHSQL
-170 NERSAKK
+170 NERRA
-177 EIPKKEIPKKEILK
+177 
-191 KEILKK
+191 
-197 EILKKEIPK
+197 
-206 KEILKKEIPKKEI
+206 
-219 LKKEIP
+219 
-225 KKEIPKKEILKKEIL
+225 
-240 KKEILKKEILKK
+240 
-252 EIPKKEI
+252 
-259 LKKEIPKKEILKKEI
+259 
-274 PKKEIPKKEILK
+274 
-286 KEIPKKE
+286 
-293 ILKKEI
+293 
-299 LKKEILKKEIP
+299 
-310 KKEILKKEIPKK
+310 KKEIPKK

-327 SKNQVF
+327 GKNQVF
-333 IAEKNDTF
+333 IAEKNDAF

-400 KDIYIDLVGRTE
+400 KDIYIDLVARTE
-412 LANRKS
+412 LANKKS
-418 ADLFISVHANSIPKH
+418 ANLFISVHANSIPKR

-462 KDDVN
+462 KDNVN

-497 YGMLQSIRKNYPDVV
+497 YGMLQSVRKNYPDVV

>member
-19 ATTLKIINIVP
+19 ATTLKITNIVP

-36 KILFN
+36 KMVFN
-41 QEVKKFKEVS
+41 QEIKKFKEVP

-76 QSSITIAQF
+76 QSFITIAQF

-94 SHAPKMT
+94 GYAPKMT
-101 YEVKILKDK
+101 YEVKILKNK

-116 EKKPLVR
+116 EKKPLIR
-123 HQMAPKPPKHHALK
+123 HQMALKPTKHHVLK
-137 HPTPKPAPKSIKKEA
+137 HQTPKPAPKSIKKEA
-152 KEKTPIKHAHSK
+152 KKSKEVKEKTPTKHAHSK
-164 HAHSPL
+164 YAHSPL
-170 NERSAKK
+170 NERSA
-177 EIPKKEIPKKEILK
+177 
-191 KEILKK
+191 
-197 EILKKEIPK
+197 
-206 KEILKKEIPKKEI
+206 
-219 LKKEIP
+219 
-225 KKEIPKKEILKKEIL
+225 
-240 KKEILKKEILKK
+240 
-252 EIPKKEI
+252 
-259 LKKEIPKKEILKKEI
+259 
-274 PKKEIPKKEILK
+274 
-286 KEIPKKE
+286 
-293 ILKKEI
+293 
-299 LKKEILKKEIP
+299 
-310 KKEILKKEIPKK
+310 KKEIPKK

-333 IAEKNDTF
+333 IIEKNDTF
-341 IKTKRKKHKKI
+341 IKTKHKKHKKI

-361 DCGAMSAN
+361 DCGAMSTN

-400 KDIYIDLVGRTE
+400 KDIYIDLVARTE
-412 LANRKS
+412 LANKKS
-418 ADLFISVHANSIPKH
+418 ADLFISVHANSIPKR

-472 SKSLLLNSLNTQ
+472 SKSLFLNSLNTQ

-497 YGMLQSIRKNYPDVV
+497 YGMLQSVRKNYPDVV

>member
-1 MLVRLGVVACLFW
+1 M
-14 LHFAY
+14 HFAC

-36 KILFN
+36 KISFN
-41 QEVKKFKEVS
+41 QEIKKFKEVS

-76 QSSITIAQF
+76 QSFITIAQF

-116 EKKPLVR
+116 EKKPLIR

-137 HPTPKPAPKSIKKEA
+137 HPTPKPTPKSIKKEA
-152 KEKTPIKHAHSK
+152 KEVKEKTPTKHARSK
-164 HAHSPL
+164 HAHSQL

-177 EIPKKEIPKKEILK
+177 EIPKKEIPKKEI
-191 KEILKK
+191 
-197 EILKKEIPK
+197 P
-206 KEILKKEIPKKEI
+206 
-219 LKKEIP
+219 
-225 KKEIPKKEILKKEIL
+225 
-240 KKEILKKEILKK
+240 
-252 EIPKKEI
+252 
-259 LKKEIPKKEILKKEI
+259 
-274 PKKEIPKKEILK
+274 
-286 KEIPKKE
+286 
-293 ILKKEI
+293 
-299 LKKEILKKEIP
+299 
-310 KKEILKKEIPKK
+310 KKEIPKK

-327 SKNQVF
+327 GKNQVF
-333 IAEKNDTF
+333 IAEKNDAS
-341 IKTKRKKHKKI
+341 IKTKRKKYKKI

-400 KDIYIDLVGRTE
+400 KDIYIDLVARTE
-412 LANRKS
+412 LANKKS
-418 ADLFISVHANSIPKH
+418 ADLFISVHANSIPKR

-472 SKSLLLNSLNTQ
+472 SRSLLLNSLNTQ

-497 YGMLQSIRKNYPDVV
+497 YGMLQSVRKNYPDVV

>member
-1 MLVRLGVVACLFW
+1 M
-14 LHFAY
+14 HFAY

-85 SPKLARVVI
+85 SPRLVRVVI
-94 SHAPKMT
+94 SHAPRMT
-101 YEVKILKDK
+101 YEIKILKDK

-116 EKKPLVR
+116 EKKPLIR
-123 HQMAPKPPKHHALK
+123 HQMVLKPSKHHALK
-137 HPTPKPAPKSIKKEA
+137 HPTPKPAPKPIKKEIKEA

-177 EIPKKEIPKKEILK
+177 EILK
-191 KEILKK
+191 KEML
-197 EILKKEIPK
+197 
-206 KEILKKEIPKKEI
+206 
-219 LKKEIP
+219 
-225 KKEIPKKEILKKEIL
+225 
-240 KKEILKKEILKK
+240 
-252 EIPKKEI
+252 
-259 LKKEIPKKEILKKEI
+259 
-274 PKKEIPKKEILK
+274 
-286 KEIPKKE
+286 
-293 ILKKEI
+293 
-299 LKKEILKKEIP
+299 
-310 KKEILKKEIPKK
+310 KK

-333 IAEKNDTF
+333 IAEKNDAF

-400 KDIYIDLVGRTE
+400 KDIYIDLVARTE

-497 YGMLQSIRKNYPDVV
+497 YGMLQSVRKNYPDVV

>member
-1 MLVRLGVVACLFW
+1 MLVRLGVVACLLW

-19 ATTLKIINIVP
+19 ATTFKIINIVP

-36 KILFN
+36 KIVFN

-76 QSSITIAQF
+76 QSFITIAQF

-94 SHAPKMT
+94 GYAPKMT
-101 YEVKILKDK
+101 YEIKILKDK

-116 EKKPLVR
+116 EKKPLIR
-123 HQMAPKPPKHHALK
+123 HQMVLKQPKHHALK
-137 HPTPKPAPKSIKKEA
+137 HTTPKPAPKPIKKEA
-152 KEKTPIKHAHSK
+152 KKSKETKEKTPIK

-170 NERSAKK
+170 NERSA
-177 EIPKKEIPKKEILK
+177 
-191 KEILKK
+191 
-197 EILKKEIPK
+197 
-206 KEILKKEIPKKEI
+206 
-219 LKKEIP
+219 
-225 KKEIPKKEILKKEIL
+225 
-240 KKEILKKEILKK
+240 
-252 EIPKKEI
+252 
-259 LKKEIPKKEILKKEI
+259 
-274 PKKEIPKKEILK
+274 
-286 KEIPKKE
+286 
-293 ILKKEI
+293 
-299 LKKEILKKEIP
+299 
-310 KKEILKKEIPKK
+310 KKEIPKK

-400 KDIYIDLVGRTE
+400 KDVYIDLVARTE
-412 LANRKS
+412 LANKKN

-497 YGMLQSIRKNYPDVV
+497 YGMLQSVRKNYPDVV

>member
-36 KILFN
+36 KISFN
-41 QEVKKFKEVS
+41 QEIKKFKEVS

-116 EKKPLVR
+116 EKKPLIG
-123 HQMAPKPPKHHALK
+123 HQMAPKPPKHHA
-137 HPTPKPAPKSIKKEA
+137 PKPAPKSIKKEA
-152 KEKTPIKHAHSK
+152 KEAKEKTPTKHAHSK
-164 HAHSPL
+164 HTHSQL

-177 EIPKKEIPKKEILK
+177 EIPKKEIPKKE
-191 KEILKK
+191 
-197 EILKKEIPK
+197 
-206 KEILKKEIPKKEI
+206 
-219 LKKEIP
+219 
-225 KKEIPKKEILKKEIL
+225 
-240 KKEILKKEILKK
+240 
-252 EIPKKEI
+252 
-259 LKKEIPKKEILKKEI
+259 
-274 PKKEIPKKEILK
+274 
-286 KEIPKKE
+286 
-293 ILKKEI
+293 
-299 LKKEILKKEIP
+299 
-310 KKEILKKEIPKK
+310 
-322 EAENE
+322 AENE
-327 SKNQVF
+327 GKNQVF
-333 IAEKNDTF
+333 TAEKNDAS

-361 DCGAMSAN
+361 DCGAMSTN

-412 LANRKS
+412 LANKKS
-418 ADLFISVHANSIPKH
+418 ADLFISVHANSIPKR
-433 STSNAHGIET
+433 STSNARGIET

-497 YGMLQSIRKNYPDVV
+497 YGMLQSVRKNYPDVV

>member
-14 LHFAY
+14 LHFAC
-19 ATTLKIINIVP
+19 ATTLKITNIVP

-41 QEVKKFKEVS
+41 QEIKKFKEVP
-51 LKNFKSYLELEAIL
+51 LKNFKSYLELEAVL

-76 QSSITIAQF
+76 QSFITIVQF

-94 SHAPKMT
+94 GYAPKMT
-101 YEVKILKDK
+101 YEIKILKDK

-116 EKKPLVR
+116 EKKPLTK
-123 HQMAPKPPKHHALK
+123 HQMAPKPPKHHVLK
-137 HPTPKPAPKSIKKEA
+137 HPTPKPTPKSIKKEAKEA

-164 HAHSPL
+164 HAYSPL
-170 NERSAKK
+170 NKRSA
-177 EIPKKEIPKKEILK
+177 
-191 KEILKK
+191 
-197 EILKKEIPK
+197 
-206 KEILKKEIPKKEI
+206 
-219 LKKEIP
+219 
-225 KKEIPKKEILKKEIL
+225 
-240 KKEILKKEILKK
+240 
-252 EIPKKEI
+252 
-259 LKKEIPKKEILKKEI
+259 
-274 PKKEIPKKEILK
+274 
-286 KEIPKKE
+286 
-293 ILKKEI
+293 
-299 LKKEILKKEIP
+299 
-310 KKEILKKEIPKK
+310 KKEIPKK

-333 IAEKNDTF
+333 IAEKNDTL

-400 KDIYIDLVGRTE
+400 KDIYIDLVARTE
-412 LANRKS
+412 LANKKS

>member
-36 KILFN
+36 KISFN
-41 QEVKKFKEVS
+41 QEIKKFKEVS

-85 SPKLARVVI
+85 NPKLARVVI

-116 EKKPLVR
+116 EKKPLSR

-152 KEKTPIKHAHSK
+152 KEIKEKTPTKHARSK
-164 HAHSPL
+164 HTHSQW
-170 NERSAKK
+170 NERSA
-177 EIPKKEIPKKEILK
+177 
-191 KEILKK
+191 
-197 EILKKEIPK
+197 
-206 KEILKKEIPKKEI
+206 
-219 LKKEIP
+219 
-225 KKEIPKKEILKKEIL
+225 
-240 KKEILKKEILKK
+240 
-252 EIPKKEI
+252 
-259 LKKEIPKKEILKKEI
+259 
-274 PKKEIPKKEILK
+274 
-286 KEIPKKE
+286 
-293 ILKKEI
+293 
-299 LKKEILKKEIP
+299 
-310 KKEILKKEIPKK
+310 KKEIPKK

-333 IAEKNDTF
+333 IAEKNDAF
-341 IKTKRKKHKKI
+341 IKTKHKKHKKI

-400 KDIYIDLVGRTE
+400 KDIYIDLVARTE
-412 LANRKS
+412 LANKKS
-418 ADLFISVHANSIPKH
+418 ADLFISVHANSIPKR

-462 KDDVN
+462 KDNVN

-497 YGMLQSIRKNYPDVV
+497 YGMLQSVRKNYPDVV